1 MILKY
6 SLVREKG
13 TGREGVVIDH
23 VPDPRSPDNA
33 LLTSN
38 VVEFR
43 DVNGYPVNKMCLTH
57 ELEVIGFSPHLE
69 ALRDSDFD
77 PLVEVVELQEEN
89 LVLRQLLKRA
99 GRLATAIRH
108 LVATPLHP
116 DGFHAL
122 ETVVAALEQYE
133 NGCQEFAI
141 NGNIS
146 DWEIPSE

>member
-23 VPDPRSPDNA
+23 VPDRRSPDNA
-33 LLTSN
+33 FLTHN

-43 DVNGYPVNKMCLTH
+43 DANGYPVNKMCLSH

-69 ALRDSDFD
+69 SLDEDFN
-77 PLVEVVELQEEN
+77 PLEEVIELQEQV
-89 LVLRQLLKRA
+89 LVLQQLLKRA
-99 GRLATAIRH
+99 GRLATAVRH
-108 LVATPLHP
+108 LAATPLHP

-122 ETVVAALEQYE
+122 ETVVAALEDFE
-133 NGCQEFAI
+133 SGCQEVAI
-141 NGNIS
+141 NGSLS
-146 DWEIPSE
+146 DWELPE